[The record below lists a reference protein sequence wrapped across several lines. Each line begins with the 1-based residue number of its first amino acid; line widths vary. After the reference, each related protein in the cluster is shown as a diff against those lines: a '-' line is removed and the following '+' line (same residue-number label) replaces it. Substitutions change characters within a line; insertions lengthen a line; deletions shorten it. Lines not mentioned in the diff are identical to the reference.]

1 MNENDTTQEVEQT
14 GEESIEIE
22 VPAEESAEETQD
34 ETKPTEPLQIDYKA
48 KAEELQKKIA
58 ADAFKFRKEKRK
70 EDGDSNNGDELD
82 LDKPM
87 TAAEVQKL
95 LKEQEQNLTKQ
106 LSSKEA
112 LNLANTLTT
121 NADEAAYAVSLWQ
134 HVTLPFD
141 SMEEQIEFIVG
152 GMNAKRILAQN
163 AELKRTIISKDTAKK
178 TVANTTRTP
187 LSAGQPKVAPQV
199 LAALKNTGF
208 TYNSSQKV
216 FSKKLA
222 NGKMMFNDGKG
233 KTWVA

>member
-1 MNENDTTQEVEQT
+1 MNENETTQEVEQT
-14 GEESIEIE
+14 GEESVEIE
-22 VPAEESAEETQD
+22 VPAEASAEETET

-70 EDGDSNNGDELD
+70 EDGDSDDGAEPD

-112 LNLANTLTT
+112 LGIANTLTT
-121 NADEAAYAVSLWQ
+121 NTDEAAYAVSLWQ

-141 SMEEQIEFIVG
+141 TIEEQMKFIVA
-152 GMNAKRILAQN
+152 GMNADRILAQN

-178 TVANTTRTP
+178 TIATTTRTP
-187 LSAGQPKVAPQV
+187 QSTGQPKVNPQV

-233 KTWVA
+233 KTWVS